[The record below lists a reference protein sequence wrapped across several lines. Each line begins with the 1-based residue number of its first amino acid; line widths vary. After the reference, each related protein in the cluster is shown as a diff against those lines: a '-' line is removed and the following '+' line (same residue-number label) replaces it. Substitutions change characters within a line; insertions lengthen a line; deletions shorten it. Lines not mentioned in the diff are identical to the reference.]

1 MARPR
6 VSDHERIRDAVAAA
20 YEVARAGLCLETVRE
35 MPRLTKRHVPAFRAA
50 VKAMHSDH
58 SMKIERIALALNRD
72 RATVRYHLKF
82 GGDKSNCGD
91 NYIATCSNVLIGDG
105 CYPLE
110 TAQ

>member
-1 MARPR
+1 MTPR
-6 VSDHERIRDAVAAA
+6 ERIRDNIAAA
-20 YEVARAGLCLETVRE
+20 YEVARVGLCINSVRDRYRTPKDSAHKLRE
-35 MPRLTKRHVPAFRAA
+35 AIVG
-50 VKAMHSDH
+50 MHRDH
-58 SMKIERIALALNRD
+58 LMSINRIARVLNRD